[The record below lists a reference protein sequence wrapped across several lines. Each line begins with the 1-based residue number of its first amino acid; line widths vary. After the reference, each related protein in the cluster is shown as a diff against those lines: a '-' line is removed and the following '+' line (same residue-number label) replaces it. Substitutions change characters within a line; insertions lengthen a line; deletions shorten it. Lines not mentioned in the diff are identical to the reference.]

1 MARHKDEGKRSQ
13 AFKLYRK
20 NTKLVDIA
28 LELGVTQSLISQWKK
43 EENWD
48 AKIEQVQGLLNA
60 RLTRTES
67 TENHIMVAED
77 MDQLQILRELENLV
91 YDKIYKEEIVPTSW
105 SDVISTLKYANDQRR
120 LIKGQPTVKTETTL
134 TIDVTGLN
142 NDELES
148 ELQRTQAAIALLESG
163 ENKEES

>member
-1 MARHKDEGKRSQ
+1 MARHKEEGKRQQ
-13 AFKLYRK
+13 AFKLYRA

-43 EENWD
+43 EEEWD
-48 AKIEQVQGLLNA
+48 AKIEQVQGLLQA
-60 RLTRTES
+60 RLTRKES
-67 TENHIMVAED
+67 SENHIMVEED
-77 MDQLQILRELENLV
+77 LDQLQVLRELENLV
-91 YDKIYKEEIVPTSW
+91 FDKVYNEEIVPTSW

-142 NDELES
+142 NDELDA
-148 ELQRTQAAIALLESG
+148 ELKRTQRAITLLESG